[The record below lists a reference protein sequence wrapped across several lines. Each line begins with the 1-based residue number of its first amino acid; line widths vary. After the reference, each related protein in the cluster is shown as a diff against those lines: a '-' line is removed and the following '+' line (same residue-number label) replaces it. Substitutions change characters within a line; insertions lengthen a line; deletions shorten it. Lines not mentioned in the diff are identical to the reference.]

1 MYYPRNGGTNGGD
14 EVIIIVFDDK
24 IEILPKKRPELDKFF
39 DIIEVEIKTKD
50 LKKELLEDLL

>member
-1 MYYPRNGGTNGGD
+1 LIGRVGLYYPRNGGTNGGD

-39 DIIEVEIKTKD
+39 NIIEVEIKTIQ
-50 LKKELLEDLL
+50 